1 MGVGSSCFYC
11 KTNVF
16 PAEYVPQAPELNAR
30 LHFGQNYQ
38 DDQIGMGTPK
48 VHKDSVTQY
57 TDWQAAK
64 DPRFTSKTWEGLT
77 STEQGD
83 CIQWWKERARAIEAL
98 PMAQWPNTPRRLGL
112 VF

>member
-1 MGVGSSCFYC
+1 MGVGSSCTTC
-11 KTNVF
+11 KTNVL

-38 DDQIGMGTPK
+38 DGQVGMGTPK

-64 DPRFTSKTWEGLT
+64 DPRFTSKTWERLT
-77 STEQGD
+77 PEEKQA
-83 CIQWWKERARAIEAL
+83 CIQWWTERASAIEAL
-98 PMAQWPNTPRRLGL
+98 HMSPLDYAPRRIGL